1 MKKICNSV
9 HNMAFVMSDS
19 VNRNTVL
26 LELLNFAVGVGFGVA
41 ICSALIH

>member
-9 HNMAFVMSDS
+9 HNMAFVMSNN

-26 LELLNFAVGVGFGVA
+26 LELLNFVVGIGFGIA